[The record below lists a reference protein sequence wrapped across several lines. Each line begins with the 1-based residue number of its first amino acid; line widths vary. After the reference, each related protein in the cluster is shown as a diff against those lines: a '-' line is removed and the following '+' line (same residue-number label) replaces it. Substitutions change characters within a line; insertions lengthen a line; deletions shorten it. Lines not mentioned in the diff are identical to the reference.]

1 MLLSRLPVKVGGF
14 FLKFKTQYMDKYDE
28 RLLRL
33 VGKVADHVSDNVM
46 IIITGFSL
54 LICAFLS

>member
-1 MLLSRLPVKVGGF
+1 
-14 FLKFKTQYMDKYDE
+14 MDKYDE
-28 RLLRL
+28 RLLNL

-46 IIITGFSL
+46 IIVTGFSL